1 MKNIF
6 KCIFAMLIM
15 ILLIILTG
23 CCPDFEPKTAV
34 VVASGHHNNMASF
47 NVVKKIFSDTV
58 TDSGS
63 IFLPE
68 KCMIIDI
75 YGIVIDGEPTKS
87 DTTEIDNLN
96 ESIETII
103 NNKRWDTAQKRLLE
117 FNEKM
122 FEIPAD
128 DPEVDTLEV
137 FSVAANHFETLE
149 KDVEKRIIIYD
160 TGLSTTGTVDF
171 AHNEKYRKLLDR
183 SELLSSEEVQLI
195 VDELSNQKNIP
206 NLDKVMIQWYGI
218 GFVGG
223 KQEELSNIAIENLKT
238 IWRAILKEAGA
249 SSVEFKSVDKKKD
262 NNHDKTLPPVSIV
275 DLSAHTIEGTTKA
288 EETTGIVPIDIKK
301 LGFKPYTAEF
311 LDGTEKERRSI
322 LNAFVSIGKREQLLV
337 VGTTST
343 GGENGDGLEL
353 SNKRA
358 KAVNDELVILGV
370 PEENI
375 KYIGLGTKHHMYN
388 KDEFVNGVYMGDSK
402 AAQENRSVYIM
413 QRYSEEAEQFLI
425 DYKKIYGLNLFND

>member
-75 YGIVIDGEPTKS
+75 YGIVIDGEPTKA

-96 ESIETII
+96 ESIETVI

-149 KDVEKRIIIYD
+149 KRC
-160 TGLSTTGTVDF
+160 
-171 AHNEKYRKLLDR
+171 RK
-183 SELLSSEEVQLI
+183 
-195 VDELSNQKNIP
+195 KN
-206 NLDKVMIQWYGI
+206 NYL
-218 GFVGG
+218 
-223 KQEELSNIAIENLKT
+223 
-238 IWRAILKEAGA
+238 
-249 SSVEFKSVDKKKD
+249 
-262 NNHDKTLPPVSIV
+262 
-275 DLSAHTIEGTTKA
+275 
-288 EETTGIVPIDIKK
+288 
-301 LGFKPYTAEF
+301 
-311 LDGTEKERRSI
+311 
-322 LNAFVSIGKREQLLV
+322 
-337 VGTTST
+337 
-343 GGENGDGLEL
+343 
-353 SNKRA
+353 
-358 KAVNDELVILGV
+358 
-370 PEENI
+370 
-375 KYIGLGTKHHMYN
+375 
-388 KDEFVNGVYMGDSK
+388 
-402 AAQENRSVYIM
+402 
-413 QRYSEEAEQFLI
+413 
-425 DYKKIYGLNLFND
+425 